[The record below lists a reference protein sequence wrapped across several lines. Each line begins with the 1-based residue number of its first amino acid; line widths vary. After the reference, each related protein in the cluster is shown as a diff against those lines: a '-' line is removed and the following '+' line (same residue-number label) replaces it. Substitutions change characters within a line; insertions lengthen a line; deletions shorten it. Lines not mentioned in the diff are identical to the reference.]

1 MDTTLIPRMEKLVE
15 CYKELQYKS
24 ETRKNIG
31 RMRDPFKFPK
41 RENLLQMKKS
51 NVKLNDIIFCK
62 VNGELLFC
70 KVIKINPSG
79 ISVIDL
85 ELILSNDY
93 YVEFYETREVNVT
106 HKGALSYSRKIHII
120 DSNEYVSVS

>member
-1 MDTTLIPRMEKLVE
+1 MDITLIPRMEKLVE
-15 CYKELQYKS
+15 CYKELKYKS
-24 ETRKNIG
+24 ENKKIVA
-31 RMRDPFKFPK
+31 RMKDPFKFPK
-41 RENLLQMKKS
+41 RENLLRMKKS

-85 ELILSNDY
+85 ELILSKDFY
-93 YVEFYETREVNVT
+93 IELYETRKVNLT
-106 HKGALSYSRKIHII
+106 HKGTLGYSRKIHII
-120 DSNEYVSVS
+120 DYNEYNLI